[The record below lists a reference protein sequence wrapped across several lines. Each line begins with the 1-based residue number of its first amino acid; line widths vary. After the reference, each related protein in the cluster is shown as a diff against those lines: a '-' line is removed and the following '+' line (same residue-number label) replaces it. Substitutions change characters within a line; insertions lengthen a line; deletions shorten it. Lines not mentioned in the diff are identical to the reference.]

1 MVLIIEDEKTNMRAL
16 LKQYPQ
22 FAEKFDTVISIPVFT
37 NDELVTFARTYA
49 TENGCK
55 MDEMGVLAL
64 YTLIGN
70 NQSEEEPVTISRVK
84 EMVDH
89 AIAHARKGG
98 RRRGKRGSGRD
109 KNREKWTVLYEK
121 DFEA

>member
-1 MVLIIEDEKTNMRAL
+1 
-16 LKQYPQ
+16 
-22 FAEKFDTVISIPVFT
+22 
-37 NDELVTFARTYA
+37 
-49 TENGCK
+49 